1 MLQNEIRVM
10 RIRRRILF
18 ICGSMNQTT
27 MMEMISR
34 YLDHHDCWFTPHYT
48 DGFIGILEKS
58 KLIEWT
64 VAGQGHQLRALKFL
78 EQRGKQI
85 DFRGSRHMYD
95 LVVTCSDLVVPKNIR
110 HGRVVL
116 VQEGMTDPENM
127 AFYLVKYLGLPR
139 YLASTSTFGMSDA
152 YMRMCVAS
160 EGYKQHFVQKGAKHS
175 KLVVTGIPNFD
186 NCIEYAE
193 HPFEHSN
200 FVLVATS
207 DARETF
213 KYENRRA
220 TIERAVSIA
229 NGRKLIFKLHPNE
242 QADRAI
248 AEISRW
254 APQAEVLTG
263 RPIEPIIAHC
273 DTLITKYSSC
283 VYVGI
288 ALGKTVYSD
297 FPIRTLRALCP
308 IQNGGRSAERIAA
321 VCEEVVD
328 TLGVRV
334 AVLQPQQNI
343 ASAA

>member
-1 MLQNEIRVM
+1 MLQHEIRVM

-27 MMEMISR
+27 MMEKISR

-48 DGFIGILEKS
+48 DCFIGILEKR

-64 VAGQGHQLRALKFL
+64 VAGQGHQSRALGFL
-78 EQRGKQI
+78 EEHGKQI

-127 AFYLVKYLGLPR
+127 AYYLVKYLGLPR

-152 YMRMCVAS
+152 YMRLCVAS
-160 EGYKQHFVQKGAKHS
+160 EGYKQHFIRKGARPS

-186 NCIEYAE
+186 NCAE
-193 HPFEHSN
+193 FANVPFEHRD

-213 KYENRRA
+213 KFENRKA
-220 TIERAVSIA
+220 TIERARAIA
-229 NGRKLIFKLHPNE
+229 DGRKLIFKLHPNE
-242 QADRAI
+242 IAARSV
-248 AEISRW
+248 AEIEKW
-254 APQAEVLTG
+254 APGAEVITG

-297 FPIRTLRALCP
+297 FPIETLRKLCP

-321 VCEEVVD
+321 VCDEVVD
-328 TLGVRV
+328 TLGIRISVQ
-334 AVLQPQQNI
+334 QPVQFS

>member
-1 MLQNEIRVM
+1 M
-10 RIRRRILF
+10 RTRRRILF

-27 MMEMISR
+27 MMEKISR
-34 YLDHHDCWFTPHYT
+34 HLLHHDCWFTPHYT
-48 DGFIGILEKS
+48 DGFIGILEKR

-64 VAGQGHQLRALKFL
+64 VAGQGHQSRALGFL
-78 EQRGKQI
+78 EQHHKQI
-85 DFRGSRHMYD
+85 DFRGSRHIYD

-127 AFYLVKYLGLPR
+127 AYYLVKYLGLPR

-160 EGYKQHFVQKGAKHS
+160 EGYKRHFIQKGAKHS
-175 KLVVTGIPNFD
+175 KIAVTGIPNFD
-186 NCIEYAE
+186 NCIEYTDQ
-193 HPFEHSN
+193 PFEHRN

-213 KYENRRA
+213 KYENRKA
-220 TIERAVSIA
+220 TIERARSIA
-229 NGRKLIFKLHPNE
+229 DGRKLIFKLHPNE
-242 QADRAI
+242 IATRAI
-248 AEISRW
+248 AEIEKW
-254 APQAEVLTG
+254 APDAEVITG

-288 ALGKTVYSD
+288 ALGKEVFSD
-297 FPIRTLRALCP
+297 FPIETLRELCP
-308 IQNGGRSAERIAA
+308 LQNGGRSAEHIAA

-328 TLGVRV
+328 SLGVRV
-334 AVLQPQQNI
+334 AAVHPQQLI